1 MAKIKT
7 PTPKKVLDKSTAKE
21 LSDRLR
27 TSITIQNGIHLADR
41 KSPPSIG
48 FYEDE
53 AQYFDPNAYAIHL
66 GIYGPMAIFEVDNEE
81 DYVAALQYLYGHE
94 NQHVRSTASAPYDN
108 GIKRAA
114 HAIIDYIAAKE
125 GIRKNFRNDRDYDV
139 FVTTD
144 LPARNINVS
153 MRQIAS
159 ICSGLM
165 NSVEDGRIERIRSLE
180 FPGFEKQRRYFRA
193 KVWNCDHEI
202 PQYSADLSDADKL
215 TLHMNNILSLATT
228 GLYMKGFV
236 AEYGSTPIMDETRA
250 FMPYI
255 AKGVLA
261 GRTRVMADNV
271 VEIAKL
277 LAPYVYAVCK
287 YEKSAAKQAFEELL
301 KKMLSQMISEMDP
314 SKMAPT
320 SEREEEQDDGIP
332 MPVFP
337 MSDLVI
343 TLDDE
348 TYDKLM
354 EKAQQSGKGGGGIM
368 IKREHPKEEEKKS
381 DDGASSGSGS
391 DGSKSDEKK
400 DGKGNGHGK
409 DGDKSDKD
417 GNSSAVA
424 DGKGNCDDKNVDSSS
439 SNGQQTD
446 QNGQNGHGDSNG
458 QSGSQSSGSSSQS
471 SSNGKSSGQEG
482 SQPYDKTYQ
491 RNEGGGVSDG
501 KSNQGS
507 HQSGGGKEGSAEMV
521 LDQMKKAAQECREDV
536 SDTMSN
542 INQAMEHTA
551 KTNRGNA
558 PIVANKD
565 KPITPEEMKD
575 ICSRGF
581 EEKTRMYKLDQQMP
595 PVLNARA
602 KSFRKKNERYFRSL
616 SVPNVSHL
624 DSGSIDPSRIYA
636 LSFGETDVFRKI
648 GIDKKFDGCVYVLL
662 DNSGSMCGNKRT
674 EACKAAAVIEEGFK
688 GLVPMKIV
696 AFDTCGPIFHEVI
709 KGWDESQKLNCC
721 WNFAKHG
728 RNGCS
733 NDDAKDILVAQRELL
748 NRPEQKKLLI
758 VLSDGAPSSVEQ
770 VRSAVEETRKKGIN
784 VFSIYFEEGRIGSD
798 AKEFQYMYQKDYV
811 CCKLTDVD
819 TELTK
824 LMIKFSRS

>member
-1 MAKIKT
+1 MTKIKT
-7 PTPKKVLDKSTAKE
+7 PAKKVLDKNTAKE
-21 LSDRLR
+21 LSSKML
-27 TSITIQNGIHLADR
+27 TSITIQNGIHLADKKR
-41 KSPPSIG
+41 PPSIG

-53 AQYFDPNAYAIHL
+53 SQYFDPSAYAIHL
-66 GIYGPMAIFEVDNEE
+66 GIYGPMAIFEVDNDE

-94 NQHVRSTASAPYDN
+94 NQHVRSTANAPYDN
-108 GIKRAA
+108 GIKRSA
-114 HAIIDYIAAKE
+114 HAIIEYIAAKE
-125 GIRKNFRNDRDYDV
+125 GIRKNFRNDRDYEV
-139 FVTTD
+139 FVATD
-144 LPARNINVS
+144 LPARNINIS
-153 MRQIAS
+153 MRQIIS

-180 FPGFEKQRRYFRA
+180 FPGFERQRRYFRA
-193 KVWNCDHEI
+193 KVWNVDHDM
-202 PQYSADLSDADKL
+202 PKYSTDLTDEDKL
-215 TLHMNNILSLATT
+215 NLHMNNILSLATT

-255 AKGVLA
+255 AKGILA
-261 GRTRVMADNV
+261 GRTRIMADNV

-277 LAPYVYAVCK
+277 LAPYIYAVCK
-287 YEKSAAKQAFEELL
+287 YEKSAALQAFEELL
-301 KKMLSQMISEMDP
+301 KKLLSQMISEMDP

-354 EKAQQSGKGGGGIM
+354 EKAQKSGKGGGGIM
-368 IKREHPKEEEKKS
+368 VKREHPKEEEKKDES
-381 DDGASSGSGS
+381 EGAGSGS
-391 DGSKSDEKK
+391 EDKKSDEKK
-400 DGKGNGHGK
+400 DGKGNGQGQN
-409 DGDKSDKD
+409 GEKSDQ
-417 GNSSAVA
+417 GERGSS
-424 DGKGNCDDKNVDSSS
+424 G
-439 SNGQQTD
+439 SNGQGKDSNQNSNSASNGQ
-446 QNGQNGHGDSNG
+446 QNGQNGQDGQGDANG
-458 QSGSQSSGSSSQS
+458 QSNQSSGNSQNGNGQS
-471 SSNGKSSGQEG
+471 SNQESG
-482 SQPYDKTYQ
+482 QPYDKTYQ

-602 KSFRKKNERYFRSL
+602 RSFRKKNERYFRSL
-616 SVPNVSHL
+616 STPNVSHL
-624 DSGSIDPSRIYA
+624 DSGSIDPSRIYGLA
-636 LSFGETDVFRKI
+636 LGETDVFRKV
-648 GIDKKFDGCVYVLL
+648 GVDKKFDGCVYVLL

-688 GLVPMKIV
+688 GIVPMKIV

-728 RNGCS
+728 RNGIG

-748 NRPEQKKLLI
+748 ARPEQKKLLI

-770 VRSAVEETRKKGIN
+770 VRAAVEETRRKGIK
-784 VFSIYFEEGRIGSD
+784 VFSIYFEEGKIGSD

-811 CCKLTDVD
+811 CCELSNVD
-819 TELTK
+819 AELTK
-824 LMIKFSRS
+824 LMVKFSRS

>member
-1 MAKIKT
+1 MAKVKA
-7 PTPKKVLDKSTAKE
+7 PAPKKVLSKETAKE
-21 LSDRLR
+21 LSSKML
-27 TSITIQNGIHLADR
+27 TSITIQNSIHLAD
-41 KSPPSIG
+41 KKKAPSIG
-48 FYEDE
+48 FYEDD
-53 AQYFDPNAYAIHL
+53 AQYFDPSAYAIHL
-66 GIYGPMAIFEVDNEE
+66 GIYGPMSIFEVDNDE

-94 NQHVRSTASAPYDN
+94 NQHVRSTANAPYDN
-108 GIKRAA
+108 GIKRSA
-114 HAIIDYIAAKE
+114 HAIIEYIAAKE
-125 GIRKNFRNDRDYDV
+125 GIRKNFRNDRDYEV
-139 FVTTD
+139 FVATD
-144 LPARNINVS
+144 LPAKNINIS
-153 MRQIAS
+153 MRQIVS

-180 FPGFEKQRRYFRA
+180 FPGFERQRRYFRA
-193 KVWNCDHEI
+193 KVWNVDHEI
-202 PQYSADLSDADKL
+202 PKYSVDLTDADKL
-215 TLHMNNILSLATT
+215 NLHMNNILSLATT

-236 AEYGSTPIMDETRA
+236 AEYGATPIMDETRA

-277 LAPYVYAVCK
+277 LAPYIYAVCK
-287 YEKSAAKQAFEELL
+287 YEKSEAQKAFEDLL
-301 KKMLSQMISEMDP
+301 KQLISQMISEMDP

-332 MPVFP
+332 MSVFP

-354 EKAQQSGKGGGGIM
+354 EKAQKSGKGGGGIM
-368 IKREHPKEEEKKS
+368 VKREHPKEEEQKGEEGE
-381 DDGASSGSGS
+381 GAGSGK
-391 DGSKSDEKK
+391 GSKSDEKK
-400 DGKGNGHGK
+400 DGKGNGQGQNCEKSDQGESGSSGPNGQSK
-409 DGDKSDKD
+409 DGDQNN
-417 GNSSAVA
+417 NSA
-424 DGKGNCDDKNVDSSS
+424 G
-439 SNGQQTD
+439 NGQ
-446 QNGQNGHGDSNG
+446 QNGQNGQNGQGNANSQSNQSSGNSQNGNG
-458 QSGSQSSGSSSQS
+458 QSSS
-471 SSNGKSSGQEG
+471 KDG

-501 KSNQGS
+501 SSNQGS
-507 HQSGGGKEGSAEMV
+507 HQSGGGEGGSAEMV
-521 LDQMKKAAQECREDV
+521 MDQMKKAAKECRDDV
-536 SDTMSN
+536 SDAISN
-542 INQAMEHTA
+542 INEAISHTA

-558 PIVANKD
+558 PIIANKD
-565 KPITPEEMKD
+565 KPITPAEMKD
-575 ICSRGF
+575 ICARGF
-581 EEKTRMYKLDQQMP
+581 EEKTRMYKLDQPMP
-595 PVLNARA
+595 PVLSARA
-602 KSFRKKNERYFRSL
+602 KSFRKRNERYFKSL
-616 SVPNVSHL
+616 STPNVSHL
-624 DSGSIDPSRIYA
+624 DSGSVDPSRIYGLA
-636 LSFGETDVFRKI
+636 LGETDIFRRV
-648 GIDKKFDGCVYVLL
+648 GVDKKFDGCVYVLL

-688 GLVPMKIV
+688 GIIPMKIV
-696 AFDTCGPIFHEVI
+696 AFDTCGPIFHEVV

-728 RNGCS
+728 RNGVG

-748 NRPEQKKLLI
+748 SRPEQKKLLI

-770 VRSAVEETRKKGIN
+770 TRQAIDETRKKGIN
-784 VFSIYFEEGRIGSD
+784 VYGIYFEEGRIGSD

-811 CCKLTDVD
+811 CCELSDVD